1 MCVPVLIQVGGK
13 ADDGGTRPPSSP
25 SRYAL
30 GRRRQAHTTQPNATN
45 KTNRRLKPNRSKP
58 QKAVPTDRT
67 LCDLMLPKY
76 PFMYLVGLARVLGLD
91 ESVASVEDAF
101 PSSVRRLVLRSH
113 AKLHCAI
120 DLATIREIVV
130 SDENM
135 VLKYSDFKNVA
146 PHTVIYAHKTSI
158 QKIARYKAFDFRP
171 LEEDK
176 GERLRLE
183 EQRVRDFIASFT
195 VKKGKIIRWTGEQSN
210 IEIPEKL
217 ASAIGKEAFAENQ
230 TLKSVKLPNGIA
242 EIGEGAFKI
251 ALPFGRSSFPRV

>member
-1 MCVPVLIQVGGK
+1 M
-13 ADDGGTRPPSSP
+13 
-25 SRYAL
+25 
-30 GRRRQAHTTQPNATN
+30 
-45 KTNRRLKPNRSKP
+45 
-58 QKAVPTDRT
+58 
-67 LCDLMLPKY
+67 
-76 PFMYLVGLARVLGLD
+76 
-91 ESVASVEDAF
+91 
-101 PSSVRRLVLRSH
+101 LRSH

-135 VLKYSDFKNVA
+135 VL
-146 PHTVIYAHKTSI
+146 TVIYAHKTSI